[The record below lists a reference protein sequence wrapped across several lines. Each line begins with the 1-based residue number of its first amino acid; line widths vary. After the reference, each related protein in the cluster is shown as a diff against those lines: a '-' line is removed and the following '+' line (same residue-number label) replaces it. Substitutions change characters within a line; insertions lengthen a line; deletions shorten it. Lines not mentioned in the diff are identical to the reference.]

1 MMSIHTVKF
10 RPFDRVEVT
19 DEPIFGNAGLAGIGQ
34 LMRIAAMEQVR
45 SSRNLPNYKIK
56 DTDILKVFCGMVAI
70 GRVGFEHIHHVEHDE
85 FFATALGIARMPGEA
100 SLRHRFEAM
109 SQDRRVHE
117 DLPECSIRML
127 KKLKHPVLKVEVPG
141 FCGVRVDTDSSIF
154 DNSQSRKEGVA
165 IGYTGVAG
173 YAPICSFL
181 EGGIVVGAR
190 LCPGDRH
197 PLHEGYEGYF
207 ARVRQ
212 RVNELAPD
220 SPILWVEDAAFD
232 SGKLMAARHAD
243 VNKTRDFF
251 IIRHNLRQEPSD
263 VLVNLAKEQ
272 GEAFRPRPGKTV
284 YIGTT
289 VRRHGEME
297 KVRLVYEVTERSSK
311 KGQLLLVSEYTVFS
325 VWTNLEDGVSCAD
338 VLRLYRDRGT
348 CEQYFAEIKSELDLE
363 RLPSGKFC
371 VNELFFQLG
380 MFVNNMLRVMGQ
392 SLLGPELL
400 KMKKATRRRLRTV
413 MQNLMYMCGRVV
425 HHAHRVILR
434 VKGANGTAGAMCRL
448 YRQLALA

>member
-1 MMSIHTVKF
+1 MMPIRTVNL

-19 DEPIFGNAGLAGIGQ
+19 DEPICGNAGLAGIGQ
-34 LMRIAAMEQVR
+34 LMRIAGLDQVR

-56 DTDILKVFCGMVAI
+56 DTDILKVFCGMVAV
-70 GRVGFEHIHHVEHDE
+70 GRVGFEHIHHVEHDD

-117 DLPECSIRML
+117 DLPACGIRML
-127 KKLKHPVLKVEVPG
+127 KKLKYPVLKVEAPG

-154 DNSQSRKEGVA
+154 DNSQSKKEGVTV
-165 IGYTGVAG
+165 GYTGVAG
-173 YAPICSFL
+173 YAPVCSFL
-181 EGGIVVGAR
+181 EGGIVVGSQ

-197 PLHEGYEGYF
+197 PLHEGYEEYF
-207 ARVRQ
+207 AQVRQ
-212 RVNELAPD
+212 RVNALAPD
-220 SPILWVEDAAFD
+220 SPILWVEDGAFD
-232 SGKLMAARHAD
+232 SGKLMAGRHAD
-243 VNKTRDFF
+243 VNKSRDFF
-251 IIRHNLRQEPSD
+251 IIRHNLRQEPPG
-263 VLVNLAKEQ
+263 VLINLAREQ
-272 GEAFRPRPGKTV
+272 GEASRPRSGKTV
-284 YIGTT
+284 YIGST

-297 KVRLVYEVTERSSK
+297 KARLVYEVTERASK
-311 KGQLLLVSEYTVFS
+311 NGQMLLAPEYTVFS
-325 VWTNLEDGVSCAD
+325 VWTNLDEVSCAD

-380 MFVNNMLRVMGQ
+380 MFVNNMLRVMGR
-392 SLLGPELL
+392 SLHGPEIM

-413 MQNLMYMCGRVV
+413 MQSLMYMCGRVV
-425 HHAHRVILR
+425 HHAHQVILR
-434 VKGANGTAGAMCRL
+434 VKGANGTAGAMCCL
-448 YRQLALA
+448 YRQLALV